1 MLALNGVVNCYDT
14 EEWGDRGIIR
24 PDLSDSGHETVSI
37 YGGILSTTL
46 IMALALAL
54 LLAFVLYSC
63 DDLACRTY

>member
-1 MLALNGVVNCYDT
+1 MLALNGVAIIMILRN
-14 EEWGDRGIIR
+14 RGVIR
-24 PDLSDSGHETVSI
+24 PDSSDSGHETVSI